1 MDGTGSV
8 IVNFLEPVIGAF
20 HLLWKRK
27 SCSVGFSEARP
38 RGTMGD
44 QLRGVPSTCYP
55 PALLLPGQER
65 LNCHC
70 WATLGPPH
78 QLHLA
83 IVTVLTKI
91 QTQKTY
97 YKTQIQNTNTQNKFN
112 WHCLATFG
120 PPHQPHPAIVTMLR
134 NKQTQKETIQK
145 HKYRIQIH
153 KKTP

>member
-8 IVNFLEPVIGAF
+8 IVNFLEPGIGAF

-55 PALLLPGQER
+55 KALLLPGQER

-83 IVTVLTKI
+83 IVTVLTNI
-91 QTQKTY
+91 QTQKKH
-97 YKTQIQNTNTQNKFN
+97 YKNTNT
-112 WHCLATFG
+112 
-120 PPHQPHPAIVTMLR
+120 
-134 NKQTQKETIQK
+134 E
-145 HKYRIQIH
+145 
-153 KKTP
+153 

>member
-83 IVTVLTKI
+83 IVTMLTRK
-91 QTQKTY
+91 QKTS
-97 YKTQIQNTNTQNKFN
+97 KTKNHQKYISLRSLRWRILVSQESSV
-112 WHCLATFG
+112 CLSANF
-120 PPHQPHPAIVTMLR
+120 
-134 NKQTQKETIQK
+134 
-145 HKYRIQIH
+145 
-153 KKTP
+153 

>member
-8 IVNFLEPVIGAF
+8 ILNFLEPVIGAF

-55 PALLLPGQER
+55 PALLLPGQEH

-83 IVTVLTKI
+83 IVTMLTRK
-91 QTQKTY
+91 QKTS
-97 YKTQIQNTNTQNKFN
+97 KTKNHQKYISLRSLRWRILVSQESSV
-112 WHCLATFG
+112 CLSANF
-120 PPHQPHPAIVTMLR
+120 
-134 NKQTQKETIQK
+134 
-145 HKYRIQIH
+145 
-153 KKTP
+153 

>member
-1 MDGTGSV
+1 
-8 IVNFLEPVIGAF
+8 
-20 HLLWKRK
+20 
-27 SCSVGFSEARP
+27 
-38 RGTMGD
+38 MGD

-83 IVTVLTKI
+83 IVTVLTNI

-97 YKTQIQNTNTQNKFN
+97 YKNTNTEYKYTKKIQLPLLGNF
-112 WHCLATFG
+112 W
-120 PPHQPHPAIVTMLR
+120 PSHQPYLAIVTMLR
-134 NKQTQKETIQK
+134 NKQTQKETIKK
-145 HKYRIQIH
+145 HKYLINLIWLLSLCSE
-153 KKTP
+153 TY

>member
-1 MDGTGSV
+1 MDGTYSV

-44 QLRGVPSTCYP
+44 QLRGVLGTCYP

-78 QLHLA
+78 QPHLA
-83 IVTVLTKI
+83 IVTKLTNI
-91 QTQKTY
+91 QTQRANT
-97 YKTQIQNTNTQNKFN
+97 KTQIQNKD
-112 WHCLATFG
+112 
-120 PPHQPHPAIVTMLR
+120 
-134 NKQTQKETIQK
+134 TQKRLNC
-145 HKYRIQIH
+145 H
-153 KKTP
+153 

>member
-1 MDGTGSV
+1 MNV
-8 IVNFLEPVIGAF
+8 LEPGKWAF
-20 HLLWKRK
+20 HLSWKRK

-44 QLRGVPSTCYP
+44 QLRGVLGTCYP

-83 IVTVLTKI
+83 IVTMLTRK
-91 QTQKTY
+91 QKTI
-97 YKTQIQNTNTQNKFN
+97 KT
-112 WHCLATFG
+112 
-120 PPHQPHPAIVTMLR
+120 
-134 NKQTQKETIQK
+134 
-145 HKYRIQIH
+145 
-153 KKTP
+153 KKTSKIYFIEIFTMAYIGITRKQCMFKRKFLVGWVPMILRQKK

>member
-44 QLRGVPSTCYP
+44 QLRGVLGTCYP

-83 IVTVLTKI
+83 IVTVLTNI

-97 YKTQIQNTNTQNKFN
+97 KNNTNTEYKYTKKIQFPLLGNF
-112 WHCLATFG
+112 WAT
-120 PPHQPHPAIVTMLR
+120 
-134 NKQTQKETIQK
+134 
-145 HKYRIQIH
+145 
-153 KKTP
+153 